1 MSEHATGKIR
11 LQKFLS
17 EAGVAARRVAEDLVL
32 EGRVKINGRV
42 VDGLPA
48 FVDPQEDDVR
58 VDGERVRPASRVYY
72 LLNKPKGTVVSN
84 YDPAGRKKVGD
95 LLAGVVVRVFPVG
108 RLEIDADGVLLMTN
122 DGDLAERLTHPRYG
136 VEKVIRV
143 AVKGQVSPEDLV
155 KVRKGMW
162 LSEGRTPSA
171 RVNVTYSAREMT
183 VMEITMRESKHR
195 AIPRMLSRL
204 GYKVKKLTC
213 IRIGRLTVR
222 GMRAGQYRAL
232 TADEVKQ
239 LRKLAERSREET
251 EVKAGQERP
260 ERAARPARGR
270 AGQGAPRGSSAGKG
284 RPVGRGRQHGRPGGA
299 DGVRRRGR

>member
-1 MSEHATGKIR
+1 MSEHASGKVR

-58 VDGERVRPASRVYY
+58 VDGERVRAASRVYY

-122 DGDLAERLTHPRYG
+122 DGDLAGE
-136 VEKVIRV
+136 
-143 AVKGQVSPEDLV
+143 ADA
-155 KVRKGMW
+155 
-162 LSEGRTPSA
+162 SA
-171 RVNVTYSAREMT
+171 
-183 VMEITMRESKHR
+183 
-195 AIPRMLSRL
+195 
-204 GYKVKKLTC
+204 
-213 IRIGRLTVR
+213 VR
-222 GMRAGQYRAL
+222 GGEGHSGGGEGAG
-232 TADEVKQ
+232 
-239 LRKLAERSREET
+239 LA
-251 EVKAGQERP
+251 GGP
-260 ERAARPARGR
+260 
-270 AGQGAPRGSSAGKG
+270 GQGAQGDVAERGADAERAGECDVLG
-284 RPVGRGRQHGRPGGA
+284 ERDDGHGDHDAGEQAPGDPADAVAAGVQGQETDVHPDRAADGAGDAGGGVPGA
-299 DGVRRRGR
+299 DG